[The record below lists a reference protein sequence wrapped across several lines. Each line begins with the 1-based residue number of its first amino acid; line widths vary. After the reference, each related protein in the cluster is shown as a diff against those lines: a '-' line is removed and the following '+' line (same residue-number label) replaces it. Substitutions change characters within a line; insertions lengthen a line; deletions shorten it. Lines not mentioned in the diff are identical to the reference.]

1 VLGFSTTQWQCLLV
15 EKNSTFSRSA
25 LKTWFSN
32 TLSWLGLLLV
42 LSAGSYGCFRVALGD
57 FYYLSDSKT
66 FVCSDCLRRGYA
78 QRYTKNSGGVFR
90 VYFCEIHPEKKD
102 KKVYRPKYFDVFD
115 EPSIIGSLLFVV
127 FPALFSGYLLISFI
141 KPKRLPEDSAAATQ
155 WFRWYRKSAEQG
167 NADAQ
172 LNLGGMYHNGNG
184 VLKDSAEAVKWFR
197 KSAEQGNAVAQ
208 CNLGLMYANGDGVL
222 KDSVQAHAWYNNA
235 SANGNEGA
243 KWHLSTLE
251 KEMTPEQ
258 KAEATKLAREILE
271 RIEAK
276 KK

>member
-1 VLGFSTTQWQCLLV
+1 M

-42 LSAGSYGCFRVALGD
+42 LFAVPYLCFRVALGD

-66 FVCSDCLRRGYA
+66 FVCSDCFRRGHA
-78 QRYTKNSGGVFR
+78 QLYTKNSGGVIR
-90 VYFCEIHPEKKD
+90 VYFCEIHPKEKD

-115 EPSIIGSLLFVV
+115 EPSIIGSLMFVV

-172 LNLGGMYHNGNG
+172 LNLGRMYNNGDG
-184 VLKDSAEAVKWFR
+184 VPKDSAEAVKWYR
-197 KSAEQGNAVAQ
+197 KSAEQGDADAQ
-208 CNLGLMYANGDGVL
+208 NNLGVMYAKGSGVL
-222 KDSVQAHAWYNNA
+222 KDSVQAHAWFNNA
-235 SANGNEGA
+235 SANGYEDA
-243 KWHLSTLE
+243 KENLGILE
-251 KEMTPEQ
+251 KKMTPEQ
-258 KAEATKLAREILE
+258 IAEATKLAREILE
-271 RIEAK
+271 RIQAK